1 MVCDSEGGL
10 PVTASRRTVQPFDR
24 PKAHTSRKPF
34 IVTLTQDALVLVRA
48 LAMTVKRLAMF
59 VVAGITSAAA
69 DPEAD
74 IRAALRELGGTSYA
88 WETTIRQR
96 SNGEAANLSLNPN
109 APLEVTGKT
118 EREGYTEVTLLPSKQ
133 TIDAPVT
140 AFTKFGDAV
149 GHTPLGWLR
158 RTEIRDAEGNEK
170 DRLVPFEGKSVRL
183 SRAFA
188 AAMRATSL
196 HTPLEEVF
204 DLISEVKSYR
214 EAGGYLIGDLRD
226 AAIEKLWG
234 DPKAKSA
241 PEIQGNLIFKISDG
255 VPSEVHILL
264 AIGFPGSKKRPMS
277 WSVMQWTTRIKGV
290 GETRVEPPTEVV
302 QKLEQ

>member
-1 MVCDSEGGL
+1 
-10 PVTASRRTVQPFDR
+10 
-24 PKAHTSRKPF
+24 
-34 IVTLTQDALVLVRA
+34 
-48 LAMTVKRLAMF
+48 
-59 VVAGITSAAA
+59 
-69 DPEAD
+69 
-74 IRAALRELGGTSYA
+74 LGGTSYA

-241 PEIQGNLIFKISDG
+241 PEIQGNLIFRSVMESRAKCTSCWRSDSRVRKSG
-255 VPSEVHILL
+255 RCRGRSCSGRHGLREWGRREWSRRRRWCRSWSSRGEGTRWWVVVVGAEPSTIVECRSGITPRENPKEIRYRLL
-264 AIGFPGSKKRPMS
+264 AA
-277 WSVMQWTTRIKGV
+277 
-290 GETRVEPPTEVV
+290 
-302 QKLEQ
+302 